1 MTGRDP
7 GPRYTD
13 GIRRQV
19 VEVCGI
25 PVELDETLPRGTF
38 AIRTR
43 DGQTLGQWETT
54 TVEND
59 PAVASF
65 VAHRLLDN
73 DDGRYVPVSG
83 PGDPPAGTNLLGLG
97 PLEQHLRTGGRA
109 GDYVEQQPQGEIH
122 RPRLRQLTDR
132 LWLDV
137 DEIVGIETRVGDMGW
152 PQRIVEITTRGRETY
167 SVTVPGIEQLDDGTM
182 ATADVDAAAD
192 QSLERWLAQR
202 FGDIIGTDALTLA
215 VLDDLFGLKP

>member
-1 MTGRDP
+1 MTG
-7 GPRYTD
+7 D

-43 DGQTLGQWETT
+43 DGQTLGQWQTD
-54 TVEND
+54 TVQND

-65 VAHRLLDN
+65 VANRLLDN

-97 PLEQHLRTGGRA
+97 PLERHLRDGGRA
-109 GDYVEQQPQGEIH
+109 ADYVESLPRAEIH
-122 RPRLRQLTDR
+122 RPRLRQLAPHM
-132 LWLDV
+132 WLDV
-137 DEIVGIETRVGDMGW
+137 DEVVSIETRCDGLGFN
-152 PQRIVEITTRGRETY
+152 TRVVSIGTRNRDTY
-167 SVTVPGIEQLDDGTM
+167 TVTVPETDPEQ
-182 ATADVDAAAD
+182 DAGASDLTDEQRD
-192 QSLERWLAQR
+192 QALERWLAER
-202 FGDIIGTDALTLA
+202 FGDIIGTDVHAD
-215 VLDDLFGLKP
+215 LDAMFGLKP